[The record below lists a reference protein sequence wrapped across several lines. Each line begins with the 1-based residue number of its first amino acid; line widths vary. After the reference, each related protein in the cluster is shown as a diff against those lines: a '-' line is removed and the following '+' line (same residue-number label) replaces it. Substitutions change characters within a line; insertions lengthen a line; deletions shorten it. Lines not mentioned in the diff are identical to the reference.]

1 MFRGLC
7 WTLGSN
13 KGGPQSNGRRERTAT
28 LNETLRTVTSEAS
41 RPFEK
46 EPDAE
51 LPPWCAFEAA
61 SSDSGRGSRRG
72 LPQTRRG
79 GRNPQDRLPPGTRRN
94 TTGRKDR
101 GLPIGARSREGV
113 GYRIPD

>member
-1 MFRGLC
+1 MFRGLY

-28 LNETLRTVTSEAS
+28 LNEALRTVASEAP

-79 GRNPQDRLPPGTRRN
+79 GRNPQDRFPPGARRH

-101 GLPIGARSREGV
+101 RLPIGACAREGV
-113 GYRIPD
+113 GCQI